1 MSNGWKQGKTLS
13 NGWTIHTNWMHRT
26 KEYRSPCGVFVVDKL
41 RNGAWR
47 LLEKSTWPDGSPA
60 LRDEVLSAALPRASI
75 VRRKSRRIPNERPFP
90 KNGTPLGQM
99 A

>member
-47 LLEKSTWPDGSPA
+47 LLEKSTWPDGSPRIEGRGA
-60 LRDEVLSAALPRASI
+60 FSRPSACFNRAEKIKEDS
-75 VRRKSRRIPNERPFP
+75 
-90 KNGTPLGQM
+90 Q
-99 A
+99 